1 VATSVVTSEPQ
12 WLEGCTYDGNG
23 GNDLRLS
30 GPAAYFYDEGIVTG
44 SVTGVLSGVIGG
56 AGLQVSAGG
65 AMTVAVQPG
74 GYVVQNTGT
83 PAAGGYV
90 SKLAQQATLTV
101 QTADPANPRIDIV
114 VAYVSDVGTSS
125 SSGAVEII
133 TGTAAASPS
142 APSAPANSITLAQLT
157 IPAATTTVTSGM
169 ITDERPFTTAAGG
182 ILVASKGSVTGYV
195 GQLGYD
201 KASESFYHNT
211 NTGGSKQARVLPWAP
226 VHEIYTP
233 VFELHTG
240 VLTLLSA
247 SVTTDGVTDL
257 KISWR
262 IPLITATGSTVV
274 SVATS
279 LDGTII
285 DEALQTVAAS
295 GWACMEGIVY
305 TSPAAGTTP
314 SAAAH
319 TITLGVAGSTA
330 TINPNPNS
338 YGAPYLRVEPAGL

>member
-1 VATSVVTSEPQ
+1 MATSVVTSEPQ

-182 ILVASKGSVTGYV
+182 VLVAPKGSVTGYV

-201 KASESFYHNT
+201 KPSGSFYHNT

-226 VHEIYTP
+226 VHEILTTS
-233 VFELHTG
+233 FELHTG
-240 VLTLLSA
+240 ELTVLSA
-247 SVTTDGVTDL
+247 TVTTDGLTDL

-262 IPLITATGSTVV
+262 IPQINCTSATTVAVHTAI
-274 SVATS
+274 
-279 LDGTII
+279 DGTDI
-285 DEALQTVAAS
+285 EVAQQGDPATQWTS
-295 GWACMEGIVY
+295 MGATVY
-305 TSPAAGTTP
+305 TSSAAGTTP
-314 SAAAH
+314 SSGTH
-319 TITLGVAGSTA
+319 TVTLGVSGSTG
-330 TINPNPNS
+330 TINQD
-338 YGAPYLRVEPAGL
+338 GIDVAACYLRVEPVVL